1 MSSVEQYL
9 ILVLIVFAV
18 FAIMLWTYSLGHEAG
33 RRETNE
39 DYYYIARRCETARDG
54 EVVALMP
61 TRDGGRYLVAHR
73 SNPERLEDKP

>member
-9 ILVLIVFAV
+9 ILVLMIFAV
-18 FAIMLWTYSLGHEAG
+18 SAIMLWTYSLGHKAG
-33 RRETNE
+33 RREKNE
-39 DYYYIARRCETARDG
+39 DYYYIARQCERARDG

-73 SNPERLEDKP
+73 SNPERVEDKP